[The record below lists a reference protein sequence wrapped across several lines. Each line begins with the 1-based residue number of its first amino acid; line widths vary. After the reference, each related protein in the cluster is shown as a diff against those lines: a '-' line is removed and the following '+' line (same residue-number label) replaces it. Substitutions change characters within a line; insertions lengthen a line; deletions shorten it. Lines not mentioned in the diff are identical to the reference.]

1 MLKFDPTKKG
11 PLDGLRILDM
21 SRLVAGN
28 MLSLQLADYGAEV
41 IKIEGPPRGDPLRD
55 WMTNGVESHWKI
67 YGRNKKSI
75 GLNLRED
82 GAKDVLLRLVETA
95 DALIE
100 NFRPGTLEEIG
111 LGPDV
116 LLKRNPRLIIG
127 RVSGFGQTGP
137 YSQKPG
143 FGTLVEAMSGFAS
156 RNGFPDRP
164 PLLPPL
170 ALADMIAGLAGVGAM
185 MTALYHRDMH
195 GGPGQVMDLSLLE
208 PIYSVMG
215 PEALIYRLSGKI
227 RPRVGNGSNTASP
240 RNVYVTRDEGYVA
253 ISASMEVMA
262 HRLLRA
268 IGRGDMLEDPR
279 YATNAARVAHRDEVD
294 AIVGGWIAERTL
306 KECLAFFEKEHI
318 TAAPI
323 YDAAQI
329 EDDPHFQA
337 RGVVVEVEDEE
348 LGSVPMHN
356 VTPRLS
362 ATPGGFR
369 IPAPSVGQHNAEL
382 LKQVGF
388 DDDAIEA
395 MTRRGALWQRDKR
408 KGK

>member
-1 MLKFDPTKKG
+1 MQKFDPTRKG

-28 MLSLQLADYGAEV
+28 MLSLQLADFGAEV

-55 WMTNGVESHWKI
+55 WIVEGYEIHWKA

-82 GAKDVLLRLVETA
+82 GAKDVLLRLIEDA

-100 NFRPGTLEEIG
+100 NFRPGTLESIG
-111 LGPDV
+111 LGPDI
-116 LLKRNPRLIIG
+116 LLARNPRLIIG

-170 ALADMIAGLAGVGAM
+170 ALADMIAGLNGGMALM
-185 MTALYHRDMH
+185 IALYHRDMH

-208 PIYSVMG
+208 PIYSVLG
-215 PEALIYRLSGKI
+215 AEAANYKLTGRI
-227 RPRVGNGSNTASP
+227 RERVGNGSNTASP
-240 RNVYVTRDEGYVA
+240 RNVYITSDDGFVA

-262 HRLLRA
+262 QRLLRA
-268 IGRGDMLEDPR
+268 IGAGDMLDDPR

-294 AIVGGWIAERTL
+294 AVVGGWIRQRTL
-306 KECLAFFEKEHI
+306 KECLAFFETENI

-329 EDDPHFQA
+329 AEDPHFKE
-337 RGVVVEVEDEE
+337 REIVVEVEDPEM
-348 LGSVPMHN
+348 GSVPMHN

-362 ATPGGFR
+362 DTPGGFR
-369 IPAPSVGQHNAEL
+369 IPAPTIGQHNAEL
-382 LKQVGF
+382 LARAGF
-388 DDDAIEA
+388 DAAAIDD
-395 MTRRGALWQRDKR
+395 MTARGVLWR
-408 KGK
+408 KTSEKDS